1 MTNDSIE
8 QRLVELGRSKA
19 RLELVNRQLI
29 SLSTVTGLDNL
40 VLQILDILMQTVG
53 AGNITIV
60 FRLNNSWLLRDV
72 YGTSRELKELDNP
85 EVIEVLENGKAMR
98 FMDSG
103 NAVPYPG
110 QSETIAVENWVF
122 PLISHERKIG
132 AVCMDGMQLTHGEI
146 FAELKPFFVY
156 AGLML
161 DNEISNYSQLAEAHQ
176 RLQDSETLYRTLFDQ
191 SPDGIVLWSV
201 PGLKV
206 LQFNAT
212 AHSML
217 EYSAEEF
224 SRLTVK
230 DLEVNQNSKLIPAI
244 MEKVLQNREA
254 SFETKHRTKTD
265 GIKSVFVSLKKLEIA
280 GQPVILATHRNIT
293 ELKKAEEE
301 RRRLE
306 QQMLHAQK
314 LDSLGVLAGGIAH
327 DFNNILMVIIGNAD
341 LALMHINNTSPIVD
355 NLHQIEKAAARAAD
369 LSKQMLAYS
378 GRGKFLIENLDL
390 NSLLDEMLHM
400 LQVSISKKAIL
411 RFNKHQH
418 LPTVE
423 ADATQLRQ
431 IVMNLVINASE
442 AIGEKSG
449 VISIFTG
456 CMECDQNYL
465 RNVWLDESL
474 STGMYV
480 YMEISDSGCGMDR
493 ETLNKIFD
501 PFFTTKFTGRGL
513 GMAAVLGIVRG
524 HKGAIKIY
532 SEPGKGTT
540 FKILL
545 PASDKPN
552 ELFNI
557 ENGQNDWKGSG
568 TVLLVDDEE
577 TVRSIGAV
585 MLKELGFSVITAND
599 GREALEI
606 YKTTPDISFVIL
618 DLTMPSMDGEQCFRE
633 LRQLEPDV
641 KVIISS
647 GYSEQEVV
655 HKFSG
660 KGLAGFVQKPY
671 KLSVLKEAIR
681 TISQLIPIP
690 DKG

>member
-314 LDSLGVLAGGIAH
+314 LESLGVLAGGIAH
-327 DFNNILMVIIGNAD
+327 DFNNILG
-341 LALMHINNTSPIVD
+341 
-355 NLHQIEKAAARAAD
+355 
-369 LSKQMLAYS
+369 
-378 GRGKFLIENLDL
+378 
-390 NSLLDEMLHM
+390 
-400 LQVSISKKAIL
+400 
-411 RFNKHQH
+411 
-418 LPTVE
+418 
-423 ADATQLRQ
+423 
-431 IVMNLVINASE
+431 
-442 AIGEKSG
+442 
-449 VISIFTG
+449 
-456 CMECDQNYL
+456 
-465 RNVWLDESL
+465 
-474 STGMYV
+474 
-480 YMEISDSGCGMDR
+480 
-493 ETLNKIFD
+493 
-501 PFFTTKFTGRGL
+501 
-513 GMAAVLGIVRG
+513 AVLGYTEMARD
-524 HKGAIKIY
+524 A
-532 SEPGKGTT
+532 S
-540 FKILL
+540 
-545 PASDKPN
+545 PA
-552 ELFNI
+552 
-557 ENGQNDWKGSG
+557 G
-568 TVLLVDDEE
+568 
-577 TVRSIGAV
+577 
-585 MLKELGFSVITAND
+585 SVIAHDLDKVLKAGERATNLVKQILTFS
-599 GREALEI
+599 REASIERV
-606 YKTTPDISFVIL
+606 P
-618 DLTMPSMDGEQCFRE
+618 
-633 LRQLEPDV
+633 LEP
-641 KVIISS
+641 
-647 GYSEQEVV
+647 V
-655 HKFSG
+655 H
-660 KGLAGFVQKPY
+660 LV
-671 KLSVLKEAIR
+671 KEALKLLR
-681 TISQLIPIP
+681 PALPSTISISLCSQ
-690 DKG
+690 

>member
-1 MTNDSIE
+1 MTSDSTE

-29 SLSTVTGLDNL
+29 SLSMVTGLDNL
-40 VLQILDILMQTVG
+40 VPKILDILMQTIG
-53 AGNITIV
+53 AGNITII

-72 YGTSRELKELDNP
+72 YGTSRELKELDKP
-85 EVIEVLENGKAMR
+85 EVVEALESGKAMR

-110 QSETIAVENWVF
+110 QSETISVENWVF

-132 AVCMDGMQLTHGEI
+132 AVCMDGMQLVDGGI

-161 DNEISNYSQLAEAHQ
+161 DNEISNYSQLAKAHQ
-176 RLQDSETLYRTLFDQ
+176 RLQDSEILYRTLFDK

-201 PGLKV
+201 PDLRV
-206 LQFNAT
+206 LQFNAA
-212 AHSML
+212 AHCML

-224 SRLTVK
+224 SHLTVK
-230 DLEVNQNSKLIPAI
+230 DIESNFNTEVILST
-244 MEKVLQNREA
+244 MEKVCQNREV
-254 SFETKHRTKTD
+254 SFESRHRTKTK

-293 ELKKAEEE
+293 ELKQAEAE
-301 RRRLE
+301 RHRLE

-314 LDSLGVLAGGIAH
+314 LESLGVLAGGIAH

-369 LSKQMLAYS
+369 LAKQMLAYS

-411 RFNKHQH
+411 RFNKHLH
-418 LPTVE
+418 LPMVE
-423 ADATQLRQ
+423 ADATQIRQ
-431 IVMNLVINASE
+431 IIMNLVINASE

-449 VISIFTG
+449 VISISTG
-456 CMECDQNYL
+456 CMECDHNYL
-465 RNVWLDESL
+465 RDVWLDEKL
-474 STGMYV
+474 SDGLYV

-493 ETLNKIFD
+493 ETLSKIFD

-524 HKGAIKIY
+524 HKGAIRVY

-545 PASDKPN
+545 PSSGKPN

-557 ENGQNDWKGSG
+557 ENSQDEWKGSG

-577 TVRSIGAV
+577 TVRSI
-585 MLKELGFSVITAND
+585 
-599 GREALEI
+599 
-606 YKTTPDISFVIL
+606 
-618 DLTMPSMDGEQCFRE
+618 C
-633 LRQLEPDV
+633 
-641 KVIISS
+641 
-647 GYSEQEVV
+647 
-655 HKFSG
+655 
-660 KGLAGFVQKPY
+660 
-671 KLSVLKEAIR
+671 
-681 TISQLIPIP
+681 
-690 DKG
+690 